1 MYLLG
6 RHAGLDHRGLC
17 GIHERARP
25 ADKGL
30 TGIGHPGRGPG
41 CELLLRRRAL
51 HGVQPVNDLQAIRIL
66 GRQLLQVLLEDDRA
80 LIAVGIE
87 QHHIALMLL
96 ENGAQDGEHRC
107 DSAATGQQQK
117 VLRQIPGRE
126 QARGRHQLDGVTHLN
141 PVANPVGASSLVDA
155 LDSHPQGIVEHR
167 GTGHGV
173 AARHIAAL
181 DRQSQSQKLAGTIAE
196 LLSQSLWHLEHN

>member
-6 RHAGLDHRGLC
+6 RHAGLDHRGLR
-17 GIHERARP
+17 GIHEGARP

-30 TGIGHPGRGPG
+30 ACIGHPGRGPG

-96 ENGAQDGEHRC
+96 EHGAQDGEHRR

-117 VLRQIPGRE
+117 F
-126 QARGRHQLDGVTHLN
+126 
-141 PVANPVGASSLVDA
+141 
-155 LDSHPQGIVEHR
+155 
-167 GTGHGV
+167 
-173 AARHIAAL
+173 
-181 DRQSQSQKLAGTIAE
+181 
-196 LLSQSLWHLEHN
+196 